1 VSPAGALTVAKVR
14 SLWSNVRARAE
25 SEKPSIAAS
34 LGRATI
40 DAVTDDAIALR
51 MPDALAAEGLKRSL
65 DTLRRAVDGVIGR
78 PIELRLTVGAATAAS
93 DPATGG
99 GGAADEPSGEHPDDV
114 ARYAFDRLL

>member
-1 VSPAGALTVAKVR
+1 LTLAKVR

-40 DAVTDDAIALR
+40 DAAGDDAIVLR
-51 MPDALAAEGLKRSL
+51 MPDQLAAEGLKRSL
-65 DTLRRAVDGVIGR
+65 DTLKRAVDGVIGR
-78 PIELRLTVGAATAAS
+78 PVEVRLTVGAAAAAS
-93 DPATGG
+93 DPGPG
-99 GGAADEPSGEHPDDV
+99 DEPPAEHPDDV